1 MRPAVERA
9 TRRVAATRDR
19 VADLPIRDVAIAQ
32 IEDALGM
39 GYAQALA
46 ADAWLMR
53 AEHRLH
59 ELIDDASPAGNG
71 HELRTLASERIAV
84 RERVAALRDE
94 LARLRGEHDRVRSG
108 PISISA

>member
-1 MRPAVERA
+1 MRHAVERA
-9 TRRVAATRDR
+9 TGQVTATRDR
-19 VADLPIRDVAIAQ
+19 VAGLPFRDVAIAQ
-32 IEDALGM
+32 IEDVLGM

-59 ELIDDASPAGNG
+59 ELIDDASPAGYG
-71 HELRTLASERIAV
+71 RELRRLAGERIAV
-84 RERVAALRDE
+84 REGVCALRDE